1 VTRAGRSAAAA
12 ALLALTAWMVSIAWW
27 GGGVRAGWQ
36 FEEDYELIEIRQA
49 LDAGRGWVATAAHY
63 AVDVERRAR
72 IYYLPRVASAAA
84 FGDRIEGYRWSLL
97 LVGIATAALFCA
109 ALRLR
114 RFEWTEA
121 CLLTMLMFGGV
132 PMTVWWRMGTT
143 ENLGMFFLSAALYA
157 GLRSCEPRANE
168 AGWKIA
174 SAACAAAASLSKES
188 FLAVLPAFMWIQLW
202 HRSRAKGV
210 SIRSAAASDLSGL
223 TALTA
228 LAAVQLWLIFNWT
241 GSVIGGYVGVEGLSL
256 TRLTAAG
263 KDWVI
268 GGYPGLFAALLA
280 LALVG
285 RRADRASRS
294 GPPRAAGTGEWPQTL
309 TAAALITA
317 PLLVLFQKT
326 GMGHYYMLPAKL
338 AHVVLLAA
346 ALRSVAGTGSALRKR
361 IAVVLLAAQAVL
373 VTEGSW
379 RASAEFLDR
388 SKVVGTMIGTV
399 RNSSAPEDRI
409 LVVADAARQMEWSRA
424 SKIYLEHL
432 AERTSVFLF
441 PIIRPRLSDF
451 EKFLILEHQ
460 HRAVKIFEG
469 KIGPVPDIRMIVCL
483 PQTEVWFLIFSK
495 PWFRKELYNRTTSG
509 NLTFYTRKDRL

>member
-1 VTRAGRSAAAA
+1 MTRAGRSGAAV
-12 ALLALTAWMVSIAWW
+12 ALLALAAWMGAIAWW

-49 LDAGRGWVATAAHY
+49 LDAGRGWAATAAHY

-84 FGDRIEGYRWSLL
+84 FGDRIGGYRWSLL
-97 LVGIATAALFCA
+97 LVGIAAAALFCA
-109 ALRLR
+109 AIRLR
-114 RFEWTEA
+114 RFGWTES

-168 AGWKIA
+168 TGWKIT

-188 FLAVLPAFMWIQLW
+188 FLVVLPALVWIQLW
-202 HRSRAKGV
+202 HRSRGKGV
-210 SIRSAAASDLSGL
+210 SIRSAAASDLPGIA
-223 TALTA
+223 ALAA
-228 LAAVQLWLIFNWT
+228 LAAVQFWLIFNWT

-256 TRLTAAG
+256 TRLAATG

-268 GGYPGLFAALLA
+268 GGYPGLFAALIA
-280 LALVG
+280 LAFVG
-285 RRADRASRS
+285 PGRAARS
-294 GPPRAAGTGEWPQTL
+294 GAPRAAGPGEWPQAL
-309 TAAALITA
+309 TAAVLITA

-338 AHVVLLAA
+338 AHVILLAA
-346 ALRSVAGTGSALRKR
+346 ALKSVAGTGSVLRKR

-373 VTEGSW
+373 ATGDSW

-388 SKVVGTMIGTV
+388 SKVVETMIGTV

-409 LVVADAARQMEWSRA
+409 LVVVDAARQMEWSRA
-424 SKIYLEHL
+424 SKIYLGHL
-432 AERTSVFLF
+432 VERTSVFLF
-441 PIIRPRLSDF
+441 PIIRPRLSAF
-451 EKFLILEHQ
+451 EKFLIYEHQ
-460 HRAVKIFEG
+460 HRAGKILEG
-469 KIGPVPDIRMIVCL
+469 KIGPVPDTRMIVCL

-495 PWFRKELYNRTTSG
+495 PWFQRELYNRTTSG